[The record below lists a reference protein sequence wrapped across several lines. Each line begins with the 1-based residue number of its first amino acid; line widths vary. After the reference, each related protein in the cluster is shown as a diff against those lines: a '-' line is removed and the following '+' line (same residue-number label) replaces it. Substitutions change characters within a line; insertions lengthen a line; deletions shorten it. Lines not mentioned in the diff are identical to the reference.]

1 MALIECK
8 ECGHKVSDKAECCP
22 NCGCPIEE
30 IMSADASNDTNVS
43 QVYDDAVQ
51 FDDIPPKKSKGW
63 LWTIVVILVLAAIGV
78 GVWLFTNGKLGE
90 DDPTTAK
97 VEITPEFIA
106 AVHQYDE
113 LYPFSEGLAAVK
125 KDGKFGYINTKGE
138 LVIPCQFDKVCD
150 FSEGLAIV
158 MDDDYNIKI
167 LNKDGNLKSTPH
179 TLDLMW
185 YGTGGWHY
193 DKGYYSLGFNNNEC
207 AIKTNNSEDK
217 IVIDANG
224 TIITHP
230 SEQNTLAFEHNITD
244 TISHNPVLVRFSV
257 SKENMYHNEVEYY
270 GIKDSSNRILVQPQ
284 FFEISDFHN
293 GVAQVVI
300 FIGQAETKG
309 IPYGFHL
316 PDGEYFFGY
325 IDKDGNSTF
334 TDADFKK
341 IEAYKKEQLAKK
353 EELDR
358 QAAEEEQAR
367 LEEERRQEE
376 LQQHPE
382 IRFNEIIGNTA
393 WVCYGTTMYYSGQ
406 SARRIDAEFVVS
418 FRPINDISGYAS
430 AAKWY
435 GHNEHETYTTKP
447 SQDDY
452 KYSIKGDIIELSNNY
467 PEFEMSFKIVYQ
479 DGNIVLRSFDWV
491 KNGVF
496 RPVEKST
503 QLFPN
508 GFKI

>member
-1 MALIECK
+1 MALIECT

-125 KDGKFGYINTKGE
+125 KDGKFGYIDTKGN
-138 LVIPCQFDKVCD
+138 LVIPCQFGYASD
-150 FSEGLAIV
+150 FIEGTAV
-158 MDDDYNIKI
+158 VAKDDGMPYCI
-167 LNKDGNLKSTPH
+167 LNRDGRVVETKYILKDTSRYIESDGSLSQSSETYILNGEYVGFYTLTETKDNGDNVAHYLDKNLKEVTEPSESLLRDFAPDSVYTEYFESGKDY
-179 TLDLMW
+179 LGNDEYLS
-185 YGTGGWHY
+185 GLK
-193 DKGYYSLGFNNNEC
+193 DK
-207 AIKTNNSEDK
+207 K
-217 IVIDANG
+217 G
-224 TIITHP
+224 TIIIP
-230 SEQNTLAFEHNITD
+230 ARYKY
-244 TISHNPVLVRFSV
+244 VR
-257 SKENMYHNEVEYY
+257 MC
-270 GIKDSSNRILVQPQ
+270 D
-284 FFEISDFHN
+284 N
-293 GVAQVVI
+293 GVAL
-300 FIGQAETKG
+300 AE
-309 IPYGFHL
+309 IRVEPADFHQEGL
-316 PDGEYFFGY
+316 TVFGY
-325 IDKDGNSTF
+325 IDLNGNSTF

-341 IEAYKKEQLAKK
+341 IEAYKQEQLAKK

-406 SARRIDAEFVVS
+406 SARKIDAEFVVS

-430 AAKWY
+430 AAMWY

>member
-138 LVIPCQFDKVCD
+138 LVIPCQFDKACD
-150 FSEGLAIV
+150 FSDGLAIV
-158 MDDDYNIKI
+158 MDDEYNIKI
-167 LNKDGNLKSTPH
+167 LDIDGSVKSTPYK
-179 TLDLMW
+179 LDIFW

-193 DKGYYSLGFNNNEC
+193 DKGYYSLGFHNNRC
-207 AIKTNNSEDK
+207 AIKTNNSEDE

-257 SKENMYHNEVEYY
+257 SKVNMYHNEVERY

-325 IDKDGNSTF
+325 VDKDGYSTF

-382 IRFNEIIGNTA
+382 NQFNKLLGNTA
-393 WVCYGTTMYYSGQ
+393 WRCLGYSWVGHFQ
-406 SARRIDAEFVVS
+406 TLKKEDAEFVVA
-418 FRPINDISGYAS
+418 FRPINDLSGYAS
-430 AAKWY
+430 FVKWD
-435 GHNEHETYTTKP
+435 GHKIHEIYTRKP

-452 KYSIKGDIIELSNNY
+452 RYAIKGDIIELKNAY
-467 PEFEMSFKIVYQ
+467 PEVEMSFKITYQ
-479 DGNIVLRSFDWV
+479 DGTVILRSLDYV
-491 KNGVF
+491 ENGKF
-496 RPVEKST
+496 YPIEKSKN
-503 QLFPN
+503 LFPN
-508 GFKI
+508 DFDI

>member
-125 KDGKFGYINTKGE
+125 KDGKFGYIDTKGN
-138 LVIPCQFDKVCD
+138 LVIPCQFGYASDFIEGTAVVVKDDGMPYCILNSDGRVIETKYIFKDNSRYIESDGSLSQSSETHILNGEVREYVGFYTLTEKKDNGDNVAHYLDKNLKEVTEPSESLLRD
-150 FSEGLAIV
+150 FSPYSVYTEYFESGKDYLGNDENLSGL
-158 MDDDYNIKI
+158 
-167 LNKDGNLKSTPH
+167 KDK
-179 TLDLMW
+179 
-185 YGTGGWHY
+185 
-193 DKGYYSLGFNNNEC
+193 K
-207 AIKTNNSEDK
+207 
-217 IVIDANG
+217 G
-224 TIITHP
+224 TIIIP
-230 SEQNTLAFEHNITD
+230 ARYKYVRMCDNCVALAEI
-244 TISHNPVLVRFSV
+244 R
-257 SKENMYHNEVEYY
+257 VE
-270 GIKDSSNRILVQPQ
+270 PA
-284 FFEISDFHN
+284 DFHQE
-293 GVAQVVI
+293 GLTV
-300 FIGQAETKG
+300 
-309 IPYGFHL
+309 
-316 PDGEYFFGY
+316 FGY
-325 IDKDGNSTF
+325 IDLNGNSTF

-341 IEAYKKEQLAKK
+341 IEVYKQEQLAKK

-367 LEEERRQEE
+367 LEEEQRIQEE

-382 IRFNEIIGNTA
+382 NQFNKLLGNTA
-393 WVCYGTTMYYSGQ
+393 WRCLGYSWVGHFQ
-406 SARRIDAEFVVS
+406 TLKKEDAEFVVA
-418 FRPINDISGYAS
+418 FRPINDLSGYAS
-430 AAKWY
+430 FVKWD
-435 GHNEHETYTTKP
+435 GHKIHEIYTRKP

-452 KYSIKGDIIELSNNY
+452 RYAIKGDIIELKNAY
-467 PEFEMSFKIVYQ
+467 PEVEMSFKITYQ
-479 DGNIVLRSFDWV
+479 DGTVILRSLDYV
-491 KNGVF
+491 ENGKF
-496 RPVEKST
+496 YPIEKSKN
-503 QLFPN
+503 LFPN
-508 GFKI
+508 DFDI

>member
-1 MALIECK
+1 MALIECT

-138 LVIPCQFDKVCD
+138 LVIPCQFGYASD
-150 FSEGLAIV
+150 FIEGTAV
-158 MDDDYNIKI
+158 VAKDDGMPYCI
-167 LNKDGNLKSTPH
+167 LNRDGRVVETKYILSETYILNEEVREYVGFYTLTEMKDNGDNVAHYLDKNLKEVTEPSESLLRDFAPDSVYTEYFESGKDY
-179 TLDLMW
+179 LGNDENLS
-185 YGTGGWHY
+185 GLK
-193 DKGYYSLGFNNNEC
+193 DK
-207 AIKTNNSEDK
+207 K
-217 IVIDANG
+217 G
-224 TIITHP
+224 TIIIP
-230 SEQNTLAFEHNITD
+230 ARYQYVRMCDNCVALAEI
-244 TISHNPVLVRFSV
+244 R
-257 SKENMYHNEVEYY
+257 VE
-270 GIKDSSNRILVQPQ
+270 PA
-284 FFEISDFHN
+284 DFLQE
-293 GVAQVVI
+293 GLTV
-300 FIGQAETKG
+300 
-309 IPYGFHL
+309 
-316 PDGEYFFGY
+316 FGY
-325 IDKDGNSTF
+325 IDLNGNSTF

-341 IEAYKKEQLAKK
+341 IEAYKQEQLAKK

-382 IRFNEIIGNTA
+382 IKFNEMLADNA
-393 WVCYGTTMYYSGQ
+393 WHAYGTWNGTPMEYIVTFRPKNKYAGRATFVRWINNGRRNEYSGRGTSDCYKYIIKGNILEMEWDSYWDGHLKYQ
-406 SARRIDAEFVVS
+406 FAIEYSNGEIILVDTNFS
-418 FRPINDISGYAS
+418 NGKYRPISKTRELI
-430 AAKWY
+430 
-435 GHNEHETYTTKP
+435 P
-447 SQDDY
+447 S
-452 KYSIKGDIIELSNNY
+452 E
-467 PEFEMSFKIVYQ
+467 YQ
-479 DGNIVLRSFDWV
+479 L
-491 KNGVF
+491 
-496 RPVEKST
+496 
-503 QLFPN
+503 
-508 GFKI
+508 